1 MGLTLRPR
9 DWLLMLFDGAIKP
22 IDRVR
27 VQKAMFL
34 FAQRSQASE
43 AEKYHFQPYHYGPFS
58 FEIYPDLEKLIAE
71 GLIRGEEVPWL
82 SSPVYSLTGLGRE
95 QLEELKKHAPE
106 PRVGLMRKV
115 REFVTVRNFND
126 LLRDIYA
133 LYPEYAVRSVFQK
146 S

>member
-1 MGLTLRPR
+1 MREQLRPR
-9 DWLLMLFDGAIKP
+9 DWLLLLFDNADRP

-27 VQKAMFL
+27 IQKAMFL
-34 FAQRSQASE
+34 FAQRSKAASS
-43 AEKYHFQPYHYGPFS
+43 EKYNFQPYHYGPFS

-71 GLIRGEEVPWL
+71 GLVRGEQVPWL
-82 SSPVYSLTGLGRE
+82 STPVYSLTALGRE
-95 QLEELKKHAPE
+95 QARGLKSQAPE
-106 PRVGLMRKV
+106 DRTNLLYNMR
-115 REFVTVRNFND
+115 RFVVQRNFND